1 MSAVSPIGLL
11 PPIPA
16 ARTARARW
24 EELETARRLRW
35 ERDRAAWLAQ
45 PPPELE
51 LPLTA
56 PPTGTPEFEAWAAA
70 WERRREWAR
79 RGARLMGPFRP
90 LPFQLP
96 IPAADE
102 DVPPREQT
110 GPKRGTKARNPLIKL
125 LRGPWPQR
133 GQCWLQGIPRT
144 TAPRRKPHAIGMP
157 PLRKA
162 EKEAARELAPIKRLL
177 VLRPKTRDDC
187 RNGPRPCPWVGCRR
201 HLYLDVNPRNGSI
214 KYNFPGMA
222 LEDLE
227 ETCAS
232 DVEERGGVSLQKVG
246 DLINVTLERVRQ
258 IQQTGVAKIRA
269 LHEGEHFDEP
279 AYEDEVDESEDEDPA
294 AADVGEPTRAEDEE
308 EESGW

>member
-1 MSAVSPIGLL
+1 VSAAPIGLL

-24 EELETARRLRW
+24 EALETARRTRW
-35 ERDRAAWLAQ
+35 ERDREAWINQ

-51 LPLTA
+51 LPLAA
-56 PPTGTPEFEAWAAA
+56 PAAGTQEFEDWEAA
-70 WERRREWAR
+70 WDRRREWSK
-79 RGARLMGPFRP
+79 RGARLMHPLRP

-96 IPAADE
+96 IPAAD
-102 DVPPREQT
+102 DDLPPREQT

-125 LRGPWPQR
+125 LRGRWPQR

-157 PLRKA
+157 PLRAA
-162 EKEAARELAPIKRLL
+162 EKEAARELAPTKRLL

-258 IQQTGVAKIRA
+258 IEQVAVAKIRA
-269 LHEGEHFDEP
+269 LHEGETFDQTGYDDETEER
-279 AYEDEVDESEDEDPA
+279 ED
-294 AADVGEPTRAEDEE
+294 DVGETTFDVEQPRAESDEE
-308 EESGW
+308 AGW